1 MARPNH
7 LKSFLLCAIVPI
19 TFILISSRYTLQ
31 QRNELTMDSPELLEK
46 DDNGENGMDAFE
58 SMEQSSAGPMVGEK
72 DELLIEWPQGWHR
85 LLLRKFGRRALPI
98 DGVKAKAMPCCA
110 ESIGQHVC
118 NELRNRNPLLFRKR
132 CKADA
137 DFAIL
142 QCCHS
147 CRTNVA
153 ELGRELFAAGLKSRH
168 CFDRH
173 NRHFCAH
180 FVHQSGMWAANVGK
194 SVNCNGDGAALAF
207 RVCRR
212 SCGFCDVKL
221 YQQQNRNCI
230 SRLWKIATT
239 NGTTPTTATIT
250 LNGERW
256 KPKVIMT
263 TTQPQPLKSSSSP
276 KPTTTA
282 TTSSSTATRIASP
295 ASSPPT
301 LLPTHLTPTTPRLR
315 PCTLPSLPPLPS
327 IPLPS
332 MPWLPS
338 PCLPLE
344 PIAPLKWLTPAT
356 IATSTH
362 SATRPRPTANPLP
375 PLPVPLPPIV
385 PIGRPPKGSSSRRR
399 SGTTITIAWKP
410 SPSAELPIP
419 LPDEIIEAILNKLS
433 GIDVDN
439 YAVGECRECDEKSAE
454 SVEGPESAEKS
465 ERAKN
470 SHEKSGEAGP
480 AVAAAAAVQ
489 AEEVA
494 LLLDVLLK
502 AAATHL
508 METEEETAAD
518 VADE

>member
-1 MARPNH
+1 MARANH
-7 LKSFLLCAIVPI
+7 LKSFLLFAIVPI
-19 TFILISSRYTLQ
+19 TFILISAGTGYKLQ

-46 DDNGENGMDAFE
+46 DDNDDDNGMDAFE
-58 SMEQSSAGPMVGEK
+58 SMEQSSAGPM
-72 DELLIEWPQGWHR
+72 GWHQ

-98 DGVKAKAMPCCA
+98 NGVKAKAMPCCA

-194 SVNCNGDGAALAF
+194 SVNCNGDGAPLAF

-212 SCGFCDVKL
+212 SCGFCDVEL
-221 YQQQNRNCI
+221 YQHQNRNCI

-239 NGTTPTTATIT
+239 NGTTPTTATST

-256 KPKVIMT
+256 KAKLIMT

-282 TTSSSTATRIASP
+282 TTSSSTATGIAGHTAAP
-295 ASSPPT
+295 FLPAASSLPT
-301 LLPTHLTPTTPRLR
+301 LLPTRLTPTTPRLR
-315 PCTLPSLPPLPS
+315 PCTLPSLPPLPP
-327 IPLPS
+327 IPVPS

-362 SATRPRPTANPLP
+362 SATRPRPTADPLP

-385 PIGRPPKGSSSRRR
+385 PIGRPPKGRR

-433 GIDVDN
+433 GIDVDD
-439 YAVGECRECDEKSAE
+439 YAVGECRECDAKSAE
-454 SVEGPESAEKS
+454 SVEGPESAEKP
-465 ERAKN
+465 EEAEN
-470 SHEKSGEAGP
+470 SLEKSGETGP
-480 AVAAAAAVQ
+480 VAAATADVQ

-502 AAATHL
+502 AAAAHL
-508 METEEETAAD
+508 METEKETAAD